1 MPVLAVIF
9 ILVSLNADDL
19 KEGEKLF
26 SQKGCYACHG
36 IDAKGNSSY
45 PSLAGREVKYI
56 VDRLENYKKER
67 IKSQRSDIMT
77 SYAKNL
83 TKEEMKKIAIFI
95 HSLKDNKEE
104 GEEFFED
111 SLYES
116 D

>member
-1 MPVLAVIF
+1 MPILAIFF
-9 ILVSLNADDL
+9 ILVSLNANDL
-19 KEGEKLF
+19 KDGEKLF
-26 SQKGCYACHG
+26 SEKGCYACHG

-45 PSLAGREVKYI
+45 PSLAGKDVKYI
-56 VDRLENYKKER
+56 VNKLQNYKKER

-83 TKEEMKKIAIFI
+83 TKEEMRKIAIFI
-95 HSLKDNKEE
+95 NSLKEDKKE